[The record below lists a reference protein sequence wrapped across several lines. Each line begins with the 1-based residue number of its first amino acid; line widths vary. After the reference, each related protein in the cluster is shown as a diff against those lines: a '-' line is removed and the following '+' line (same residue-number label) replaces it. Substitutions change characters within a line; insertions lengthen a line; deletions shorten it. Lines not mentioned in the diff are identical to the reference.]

1 MPRDLR
7 NLPDEVTARLAEA
20 FGDQLADPLPGFDVI
35 LPHRNI
41 RAEDRGPAGRRIE
54 VRADEEGNPILEG
67 YATVY
72 EVEYDVFGGP
82 PWGWS
87 EEFAAGAC
95 DKSVAEKDDT
105 RLLINH
111 DSRTAAGVPLG
122 RRSVDAE
129 SLELESDKVGLFCR
143 STLDRN
149 SPIVTGL
156 VSAMSRG
163 DIDQMSLA
171 FRATRQEWNDDFT
184 HRRIV
189 EAQLFDVSVVAYPA
203 NPATFVQLR
212 ADTDPPRKAMS
223 VRLAGALQGPPPRA

>member
-7 NLPDEVTARLAEA
+7 NLPDQVLERLSTAY
-20 FGDQLADPLPGFDVI
+20 GDQLTDPVPGFDVI

-41 RAEDRGPAGRRIE
+41 RAEDRGPTDRTIE
-54 VRADEEGNPILEG
+54 VRVDEDGNPILEG

-72 EVEYDVFGGP
+72 NVEYDVFGGP
-82 PWGWS
+82 PFGWT
-87 EEFAAGAC
+87 EEFSDGSC
-95 DKSVAEKDDT
+95 DKSVAERDDT

-129 SLELESDKVGLFCR
+129 SLDLESDKLGLFCK
-143 STLDRN
+143 STLDQN

-156 VSAMSRG
+156 VSAMRRG

-184 HRRIV
+184 HRIIREV
-189 EAQLFDVSVVAYPA
+189 QLFDVSVVAYPA

-212 ADTDPPRKAMS
+212 TDQPKPTRS
-223 VRLAGALQGPPPRA
+223 VRLARALQDAV